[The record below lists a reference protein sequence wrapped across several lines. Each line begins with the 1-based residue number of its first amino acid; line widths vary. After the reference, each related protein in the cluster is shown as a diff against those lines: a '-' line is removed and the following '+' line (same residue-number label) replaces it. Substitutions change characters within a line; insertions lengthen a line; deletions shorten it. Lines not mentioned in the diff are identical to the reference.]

1 MANKIKELRKKKG
14 LTQKELSSLIGVSQ
28 NTLSYWENGVY
39 DIDTKSLQRLAAIF
53 DVSVDYLLGKDLS
66 DDPAK
71 KELLDLLSGMTA
83 EQLKQFR
90 EYAEY
95 LISRR

>member
-1 MANKIKELRKKKG
+1 MANKIKELRKKKR

-83 EQLKQFR
+83 EQLKQFK

>member
-1 MANKIKELRKKKG
+1 MKLAEKLHVSRQAISRWEVGTAAPSTENL
-14 LTQKELSSLIGVSQ
+14 KELSAL
-28 NTLSYWENGVY
+28 Y
-39 DIDTKSLQRLAAIF
+39 

-83 EQLKQFR
+83 EQLKQFK

>member
-83 EQLKQFR
+83 EQLKQFK

>member
-90 EYAEY
+90 EYADY

>member
-14 LTQKELSSLIGVSQ
+14 LTQKELASLIGISQ

-39 DIDTKSLQRLAAIF
+39 DVDNKSLQRLAVIF
-53 DVSVDYLLGKDLS
+53 DVSIDYLLGKDLTI
-66 DDPAK
+66 DPEK
-71 KELLDLLSGMTA
+71 KELLDLLNGMTA
-83 EQLKQFR
+83 EQLKQFK

>member
-39 DIDTKSLQRLAAIF
+39 DVDTKSLQRLAAIF
-53 DVSVDYLLGKDLS
+53 DVSVDYLLGKDLTI
-66 DDPAK
+66 DPGK

-83 EQLKQFR
+83 EQLKQFK